1 MKENREILNKMQS
14 NLKAN
19 VLQNLLQVV
28 IRSDKDENLT
38 IEEHE
43 IGDLI
48 NRIKGIN
55 GVEVNEV
62 RFRDAITSS
71 GGSLQC
77 VMDIIRNLMDDN
89 VTEGEEIFIIK
100 D

>member
-1 MKENREILNKMQS
+1 MVNKTAHDAKKGETPETSKMRDI
-14 NLKAN
+14 
-19 VLQNLLQVV
+19 
-28 IRSDKDENLT
+28 IRVMVKDFLEEEK